1 VPSPTPFP
9 PRRPGSVLPQRI
21 LPQTTIWGRADK
33 DGNVTIDVDWWLF
46 LLSVSSQV
54 LSGPTSP
61 VPITPADNIALL
73 DGQDVVSTDA
83 LPAPQAIT
91 NAVALAT
98 QDMELARFDAAGFP
112 IRINNAQLLQ
122 LDQDVAPTLRD
133 MANALVLAMDAMLPD
148 PVGIFGGVIQATGS
162 PLIKTGTRAVTA
174 ISGVKP
180 SNSQSTSNTLAADTD
195 LTLTF
200 NEIGTYALDGYLS
213 FYETTLGT
221 GGFQF
226 DFNSGSA
233 TVGAINFGVDGYVTA
248 AVGNAG
254 VTSVS
259 TATSFGTV
267 VTSSSAPSWLR
278 ITGYLTITAIGTF
291 ALRWAQA
298 ATLAIDP
305 TNLLAGS
312 RIMATKI
319 G

>member
-1 VPSPTPFP
+1 MLFRS
-9 PRRPGSVLPQRI
+9 
-21 LPQTTIWGRADK
+21 RA
-33 DGNVTIDVDWWLF
+33 
-46 LLSVSSQV
+46 
-54 LSGPTSP
+54 
-61 VPITPADNIALL
+61 
-73 DGQDVVSTDA
+73 
-83 LPAPQAIT
+83 
-91 NAVALAT
+91 
-98 QDMELARFDAAGFP
+98 M
-112 IRINNAQLLQ
+112 
-122 LDQDVAPTLRD
+122 
-133 MANALVLAMDAMLPD
+133 
-148 PVGIFGGVIQATGS
+148 
-162 PLIKTGTRAVTA
+162 TA
-174 ISGVKP
+174 IAGVKP
-180 SNSQSTSNTLAADTD
+180 TNSQSISNALAADSD

-248 AVGNAG
+248 AVGNAA

-259 TATSFGTV
+259 TATSFGTI

-278 ITGYLTITAIGTF
+278 ITGYLTVTVVGTF

-298 ATLAIDP
+298 STLAIDP

-312 RIMATKI
+312 RLMATKI

>member
-1 VPSPTPFP
+1 MTVPISPTMPAPDIQQPIVRYDEKRKQWLCDPVWYRFF
-9 PRRPGSVLPQRI
+9 RSPQFSAA
-21 LPQTTIWGRADK
+21 TIGGAVGQGTGAPK
-33 DGNVTIDVDWWLF
+33 PAPISPVATVSQL
-46 LLSVSSQV
+46 SSQS
-54 LSGPTSP
+54 LMPFISDGEDG
-61 VPITPADNIALL
+61 AD
-73 DGQDVVSTDA
+73 
-83 LPAPQAIT
+83 
-91 NAVALAT
+91 
-98 QDMELARFDAAGFP
+98 GFP
-112 IRINNAQLLQ
+112 IQGQQGLQ
-122 LDQDVAPTLRD
+122 GPGGVSIPGADGETGEEGIPGPIGSTGLQGIAGLVIPGLDG
-133 MANALVLAMDAMLPD
+133 MDGEDGFGVQMLTA
-148 PVGIFGGVIQATGS
+148 VGIG
-162 PLIKTGTRAVTA
+162 PLIKNSTRVVTA

-180 SNSQSTSNTLAADTD
+180 SNSQSTSSTLTADTD

-200 NEIGTYALDGYLS
+200 NETGTYALDGYLS

-233 TVGAINFGVDGYVTA
+233 TVGVINFGVDGYVTA

-259 TATSFGTV
+259 TATSFGTI

-278 ITGYLTITAIGTF
+278 ITGYLTVTNIGTF

-298 ATLAIDP
+298 ATLTLDP